1 MPPICEQGRCVKF
14 LRGPIHEQGMCEVS
28 SKWGPDSLEE
38 DFMTATSGVKAKT
51 VPWWR
56 DLKEALKIM

>member
-1 MPPICEQGRCVKF
+1 
-14 LRGPIHEQGMCEVS
+14 MCEVS

-56 DLKEALKIM
+56 DLKEALRIM